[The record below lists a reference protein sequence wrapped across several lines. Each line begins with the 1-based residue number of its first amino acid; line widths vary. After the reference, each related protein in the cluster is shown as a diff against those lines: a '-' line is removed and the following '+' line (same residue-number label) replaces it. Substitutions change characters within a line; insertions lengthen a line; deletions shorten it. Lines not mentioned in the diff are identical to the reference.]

1 MTEGVS
7 WKLMLLKWMRS
18 GWNCPMTCFRLPFC
32 LKRVEDAEGVEQ
44 FFRPGVVEVHI
55 GGGEVQGIADGVLFV
70 VHAEIFDL
78 VAPAGQ
84 LLANLEEVS
93 LCTAAGGREIY

>member
-18 GWNCPMTCFRLPFC
+18 GWNCPMFC
-32 LKRVEDAEGVEQ
+32 LRRVEDAEGVEQ

-70 VHAEIFDL
+70 VHAKIFDL

-84 LLANLEEVS
+84 FLANLEEIG
-93 LCTAAGGREIY
+93 LCTAAGVEKFIDE